1 MNTFFL
7 HDTIQKMQ
15 RAACITFAVGLGT
28 YLAFAFKIPHGYWI
42 PLTILIIYI
51 PPGQGNA
58 IKRSSDRL
66 LGTIYGLL
74 LGFLFVKIF
83 MYSNYH
89 WGYLLP
95 FMWIFTF
102 YVYYITTEYWVLCIV
117 IGMFI
122 PIIMAMTSIFTED
135 IDSVLVSRTFCT
147 AIAAVL
153 VLAAE
158 FFIYRNTSKHSVR
171 LKSNTLALFK
181 DFAGGLEIVTEY
193 FLEKKRIKNIPELV
207 RLWER
212 TSSFEKLYNTLIY
225 EFEYKENL
233 EEFFNCIFKETIK
246 LCRIYRELICI
257 ANNNDIAAFT
267 KEQRDFLL
275 KSSEIISLKLNSI
288 VSKKEDGLE
297 LNKAKT
303 EEQISCLQLEY
314 DKLSPFG
321 IWIEN
326 IFEIAVV
333 TDKLNFYI
341 NSNMAIKKGSSR

>member
-1 MNTFFL
+1 MNIFFTNA
-7 HDTIQKMQ
+7 TIQKMQ
-15 RAACITFAVGLGT
+15 RALCITFAVGVGT

-66 LGTIYGLL
+66 IGTIYGLL

-95 FMWIFTF
+95 FIWIFTF

-147 AIAAVL
+147 AIAAIL

-158 FFIYRNTSKHSVR
+158 FFIYRSTSKHSVR
-171 LKSNTLALFK
+171 LKSNTSILFK
-181 DFAGGLEIVTEY
+181 DIAKGLEILTEH
-193 FLEKKRIKNIPELV
+193 FLKKKRINNVPELI

-225 EFEYKENL
+225 EFEYKKNL
-233 EEFFNCIFKETIK
+233 DEFFSSIFKETIK

-257 ANNNDIAAFT
+257 VNCNDIAFT
-267 KEQRDFLL
+267 EEQRNFLL
-275 KSSEIISLKLNSI
+275 KASEIIIVKLNSI
-288 VSKKEDGLE
+288 VEKEEDSLKFNGE
-297 LNKAKT
+297 KVSRH
-303 EEQISCLQLEY
+303 ISCLKLEY
-314 DKLSPFG
+314 DKLSPLG
-321 IWIEN
+321 IWVEN
-326 IFEIAVV
+326 LFEIATI
-333 TDKLNFYI
+333 TDKLYFYI
-341 NSNMAIKKGSSR
+341 NHQNTAIKKDSF